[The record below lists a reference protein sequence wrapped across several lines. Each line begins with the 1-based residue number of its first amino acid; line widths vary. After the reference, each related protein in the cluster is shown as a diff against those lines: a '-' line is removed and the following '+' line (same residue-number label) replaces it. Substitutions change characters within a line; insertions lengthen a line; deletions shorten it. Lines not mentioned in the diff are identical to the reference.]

1 MKLAGLAAWERE
13 HSTFCIN
20 LSELSQKS
28 QTFPVIPS
36 ATNFEINE
44 LFLTDE
50 KSEVNAYC
58 DNYFS
63 RRPHRKGLST
73 HGNEQRLT
81 YEVS

>member
-13 HSTFCIN
+13 HSTFCKN
-20 LSELSQKS
+20 LLGLKQS
-28 QTFPVIPS
+28 QTFPVIAS

-44 LFLTDE
+44 LFLTAE
-50 KSEVNAYC
+50 KSEVNSYC

-63 RRPHRKGLST
+63 RRPHRRGLST